1 MKNEHIKQSKIIAPS
16 AVAFVRAFMS
26 PVLVAASD
34 DLGFC
39 RRPAASES
47 IADLQLSSEALSS
60 ASS

>member
-1 MKNEHIKQSKIIAPS
+1 MKLDHIKQRKIIAPS

-26 PVLVAASD
+26 PVLVVASD

-39 RRPAASES
+39 RRPAASKS

>member
-1 MKNEHIKQSKIIAPS
+1 MKHEHIKQSKIVAPS

-26 PVLVAASD
+26 PVLVVASD

-39 RRPAASES
+39 RCPAASKS
-47 IADLQLSSEALSS
+47 IADLQLSSEVLSS